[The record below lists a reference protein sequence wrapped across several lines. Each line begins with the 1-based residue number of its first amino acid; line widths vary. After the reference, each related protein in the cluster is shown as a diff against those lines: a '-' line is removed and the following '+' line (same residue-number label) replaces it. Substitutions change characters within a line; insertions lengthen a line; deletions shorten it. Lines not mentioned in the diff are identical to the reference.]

1 MGTIPLLAIAVI
13 IYNLIAFGGGLA
25 GANDIHALLNE
36 DLLTISVISGEQWHF
51 TGSDFFILLAL
62 TLLFIE
68 IVKSTKT
75 TARQLINHALSMIV
89 FIVAMLEFLT
99 QKGFATSAF
108 FFIMAMTLVDVIA
121 GYTISV
127 VAAEHDLGLGKAG
140 TDE

>member
-1 MGTIPLLAIAVI
+1 MAALPLLAIAII
-13 IYNLIAFGGGLA
+13 IYNLVVFGGSIFGVQ
-25 GANDIHALLNE
+25 DIHALLNQ

-62 TLLFIE
+62 ALLFIE
-68 IVKSTKT
+68 IIKSTKT
-75 TARQLINHALSMIV
+75 TARQLVNHALSMIV
-89 FIVAMLEFLT
+89 FIVAILEFLAL
-99 QKGFATSAF
+99 KGFATSAF
-108 FFIMAMTLVDVIA
+108 FFIMAMTLVDVIG